1 MSVRALTPALT
12 RLLMVAVLV
21 CSGLVNFGM
30 AADAPAKPATTA
42 KPVSPAKPVKAPAP
56 PREELTLEVQNEPWK
71 GDLDGMIERKII
83 RVLVVPNKTS
93 YYVFKGV
100 QRGATYDLVRAF
112 DDQLN
117 KKLARQKKLGN
128 KHLKVKVIIV
138 PVGREEIA
146 EALTSG
152 RGDIAAAGIT
162 ITEYGKI
169 LADFSL
175 PIYTGMNEVVVS
187 APGIPAINS
196 PEELSGQEV
205 FVRSV
210 TSYFDALVTLN
221 KSLVAQ
227 GKPPAIIKEVSEYLE
242 DEDLVEMVNAG
253 LIPRTIIK
261 LPVAK
266 FWKQVFPK
274 VTINEQAAVRTGGE
288 LAWAMRKDSPLLK
301 AAVDDFVKRNRQGTV
316 MGNTLLARY
325 YGQANYVKRAA
336 SKAERK
342 KFETLVGYFKKY
354 GDRYDVDWLMMA
366 AQGYQESQLNQQAR
380 SPVGAIGVMQ
390 VMPDTGKDMR
400 VGDITKLEP
409 NIHAGVKYMRWMID
423 NYYGDEPMTNL
434 DKALFSFA
442 SYNAGAGRISGLRE
456 RARKRGLDPNVWF
469 HNVEYIAA
477 ERIGAETVTYV
488 SNIFKYYV
496 AYRLIMEERAA
507 KDEAAKDKAAAGEA
521 AKGLAAK

>member
-1 MSVRALTPALT
+1 
-12 RLLMVAVLV
+12 
-21 CSGLVNFGM
+21 
-30 AADAPAKPATTA
+30 
-42 KPVSPAKPVKAPAP
+42 
-56 PREELTLEVQNEPWK
+56 
-71 GDLDGMIERKII
+71 
-83 RVLVVPNKTS
+83 
-93 YYVFKGV
+93 
-100 QRGATYDLVRAF
+100 
-112 DDQLN
+112 
-117 KKLARQKKLGN
+117 
-128 KHLKVKVIIV
+128 
-138 PVGREEIA
+138 
-146 EALTSG
+146 
-152 RGDIAAAGIT
+152 
-162 ITEYGKI
+162 
-169 LADFSL
+169 
-175 PIYTGMNEVVVS
+175 
-187 APGIPAINS
+187 
-196 PEELSGQEV
+196 
-205 FVRSV
+205 
-210 TSYFDALVTLN
+210 
-221 KSLVAQ
+221 
-227 GKPPAIIKEVSEYLE
+227 
-242 DEDLVEMVNAG
+242 
-253 LIPRTIIK
+253 
-261 LPVAK
+261 
-266 FWKQVFPK
+266 
-274 VTINEQAAVRTGGE
+274 
-288 LAWAMRKDSPLLK
+288 MRKDSPLLK